1 MCASSP
7 WTGRRLATSPAPGPT
22 QRPIQWA
29 SDGSKLYVLDATEI
43 PARVFVVDVTSGRR
57 QLVHEIHARDS
68 SGVYAIE
75 NVALTPDGAA
85 YAYDYQQFQS
95 DLYVVD
101 GLR

>member
-1 MCASSP
+1 M
-7 WTGRRLATSPAPGPT
+7 
-22 QRPIQWA
+22 
-29 SDGSKLYVLDATEI
+29 
-43 PARVFVVDVTSGRR
+43 
-57 QLVHEIHARDS
+57 HEIQARDS
-68 SGVYAIE
+68 SGVYTIE